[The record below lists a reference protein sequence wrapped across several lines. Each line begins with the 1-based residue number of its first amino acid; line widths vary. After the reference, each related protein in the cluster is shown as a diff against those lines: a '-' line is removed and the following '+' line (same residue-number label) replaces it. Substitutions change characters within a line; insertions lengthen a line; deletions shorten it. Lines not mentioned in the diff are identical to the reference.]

1 MQTPCHPGVWLR
13 FFPVFCKSG
22 WLERE
27 AQDRRLDLETIARH
41 EAFMLQQGRERDE
54 ALAKLR
60 VAEDKIAELRKDLA
74 EALDSLEA
82 EAFGDGSASHTAW
95 HRVRENWAL

>member
-1 MQTPCHPGVWLR
+1 VIYDSASIDLDTLSPMVRRRLLE
-13 FFPVFCKSG
+13 
-22 WLERE
+22 LERE

-41 EAFMLQQGRERDE
+41 EAFMLQQGKERDE

-60 VAEDKIAELRKDLA
+60 VAEDKITELRKDLA

-82 EAFGDGSASHTAW
+82 EVFGDCYDAW
-95 HRVRENWAL
+95 HRVREKWAL